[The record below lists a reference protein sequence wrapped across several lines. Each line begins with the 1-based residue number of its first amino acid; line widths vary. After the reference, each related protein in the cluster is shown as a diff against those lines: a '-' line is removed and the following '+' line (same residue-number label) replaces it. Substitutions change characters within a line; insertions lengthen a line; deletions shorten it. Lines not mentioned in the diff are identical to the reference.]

1 MTTGESKFVLKTVF
15 GEDIFIFL
23 KRLKMY
29 NCTSIWSI
37 LPVANR
43 AISAAQI
50 HRRFFILLL
59 HSWVFYWE
67 IADKKTKNKFP
78 DERWRWF
85 QMRFLT
91 LLSCLC
97 VERRIIR
104 SWIQTIM
111 SEYCLNADN
120 RLMLTLISIHL
131 PIYYLICRY
140 ITSQPTEI
148 CLKRNT
154 HKREKKRSLES
165 HCVWTFANWK
175 VFKTSIIIFL

>member
-1 MTTGESKFVLKTVF
+1 MWPLVKVNLCSKQ
-15 GEDIFIFL
+15 FL
-23 KRLKMY
+23 VK
-29 NCTSIWSI
+29 TSIWSI

-131 PIYYLICRY
+131 PIYYLAANWDLFEKEH
-140 ITSQPTEI
+140 TQ
-148 CLKRNT
+148 
-154 HKREKKRSLES
+154 KREKKITGVSLCLNLCKLE
-165 HCVWTFANWK
+165 N
-175 VFKTSIIIFL
+175 I

>member
-1 MTTGESKFVLKTVF
+1 MTTCESKFVLKTVF

-131 PIYYLICRY
+131 PIYYLAANWDLFEEDEAY
-140 ITSQPTEI
+140 W
-148 CLKRNT
+148 KRNT
-154 HKREKKRSLES
+154 HKREKKRSVES
-165 HCVWTFANWK
+165 HCVWTFANWEIS
-175 VFKTSIIIFL
+175 KTSIIIFL